1 MSTES
6 DAVDA
11 AIADV
16 AKYPKRMRGDEGE
29 IDEFPIE
36 DLIRA
41 ARYLANK
48 DKVAAGNGFKIT
60 KIEAP
65 GAHP

>member
-29 IDEFPIE
+29 VEEFSLE
-36 DLIRA
+36 ELIRA

-48 DKVAAGNGFKIT
+48 DKVAAGNGWKIN